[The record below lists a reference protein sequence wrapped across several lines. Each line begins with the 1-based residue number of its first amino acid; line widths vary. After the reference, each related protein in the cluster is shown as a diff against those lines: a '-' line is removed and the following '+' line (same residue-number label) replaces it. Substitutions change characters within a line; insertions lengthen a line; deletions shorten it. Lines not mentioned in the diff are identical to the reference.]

1 LEVNYQG
8 SSGVG
13 LLNRWDIN
21 AIPLDISNDPVRL
34 NTIRN
39 AAQNFKPYPQF
50 GNVFLYSNFGHSSF
64 HSGTIKVEKRMSS
77 GFTFTSFYTWAKS
90 IDEASDD
97 GTASGVTYYN
107 RRLEKARSNY
117 DVAHRW
123 VTYAIWDL
131 PVGKGKR
138 WLGNS
143 NSIVTK
149 VLGNW
154 QLSAIQSA
162 ETGVPLTFSHNGQL
176 PGNVTNV
183 YLPGAMRPDMAPGK
197 TYDDI
202 QLEWDR
208 KGPCRHVVACALPW
222 ADINAFAVPASFT
235 PGQAGRNIINGPG
248 MFWHQFAMLKA
259 IPVTERIKGTLR
271 VDVTA
276 PFKYPFFSA
285 PSTAV
290 NMRNPQT
297 FGKITTQQGGFSGL
311 GAVTETMII
320 FRLEF

>member
-1 LEVNYQG
+1 M
-8 SSGVG
+8 SG
-13 LLNRWDIN
+13 
-21 AIPLDISNDPVRL
+21 
-34 NTIRN
+34 
-39 AAQNFKPYPQF
+39 
-50 GNVFLYSNFGHSSF
+50 
-64 HSGTIKVEKRMSS
+64 
-77 GFTFTSFYTWAKS
+77 GFTFTSFYTWGKS

-97 GTASGVTYYN
+97 GATSGVTYYN
-107 RRLEKARSNY
+107 RRLEKGRSNY

-131 PVGKGKR
+131 PVGKGKKF
-138 WLGNS
+138 LNGGG
-143 NSIVTK
+143 IATK
-149 VLGNW
+149 VIGNW

-162 ETGVPLTFSHNGQL
+162 ETGIPLTFSHNGQL

-202 QLEWDR
+202 KLEWDR
-208 KGPCRHVVACALPW
+208 KGPCRHIVACALPW
-222 ADINAFAVPASFT
+222 ADINAFAVPASYT
-235 PGQAGRNIINGPG
+235 PGQSGRNIINSPG
-248 MFWHQFAMLKA
+248 MFWHQFALMKT
-259 IPVTERIKGTLR
+259 IPFRERIKGTLR
-271 VDVTA
+271 VDFTA

-290 NMRNPQT
+290 NFRNPQT